1 MPSSLSGRPAHLGG
15 CPWGLPRISRLSSQ
29 LDSPCAERQCLG
41 PRDAHS
47 KWEQEN
53 HVRETNFLVHRAATD
68 PFFSGMYHQP
78 RDELWQIFGLR
89 QPWHPGNSLDACVFS
104 HRIIKP
110 SGSQCQRLR
119 RLSVFF
125 DHSFVITYPPEHLQD
140 QFIKRA
146 FMDFGKAFMGT
157 AEYGPRS
164 LYLQIKTFSN
174 QGGLWK

>member
-1 MPSSLSGRPAHLGG
+1 MQKNSTLAQIMPVASQ
-15 CPWGLPRISRLSSQ
+15 SRKIVLRATS
-29 LDSPCAERQCLG
+29 
-41 PRDAHS
+41 
-47 KWEQEN
+47 
-53 HVRETNFLVHRAATD
+53 FLVHRATYTD
-68 PFFSGMYHQP
+68 PFSSGMYHQP
-78 RDELWQIFGLR
+78 RDGLWRILGLR
-89 QPWHPGNSLDACVFS
+89 QHWSPGNALDACVFS

-110 SGSQCQRLR
+110 SSSRCQRLP

-164 LYLQIKTFSN
+164 LYLQIKTFSY
-174 QGGLWK
+174 QGGL